1 MGHTTAMRQVARSP
15 SILSAALL
23 SVAVLAC
30 DSQPS
35 DVGGPGTLFGV
46 LVSPDGSEGAVLMDL
61 TGPGLG
67 TVRTSGGVVFTE
79 ISGDRLR
86 LLVVRDRAGTIE
98 FSIDVA
104 DVRTPPDVAVQE
116 VADGSDQLRTSLEGY
131 RVRFRRVRVPF
142 LSREGPP

>member
-98 FSIDVA
+98 FS
-104 DVRTPPDVAVQE
+104 
-116 VADGSDQLRTSLEGY
+116 DQLRTPLEGY